1 MDAIE
6 RMKTLVRGADEAIAK
21 MLLETAADE
30 IKNFCN
36 TDAVPE
42 ALVGLQVEM
51 AIRKYNRI
59 GNEGETSRSQ
69 GDISRS
75 FTDEGITDADK
86 RRMVPFRKMR
96 LQT

>member
-1 MDAIE
+1 MGVLEQI
-6 RMKTLVRGADEAIAK
+6 KTLVPGIDEKTAVFFLRA
-21 MLLETAADE
+21 AADE

-36 TDAVPE
+36 VESVPDG
-42 ALVGLQVEM
+42 LLGLQIEM

-75 FTDEGITDADK
+75 FTVEGITDADK
-86 RRMVPFRKMR
+86 RRMYPFRRMR
-96 LQT
+96 L

>member
-1 MDAIE
+1 MNAIE
-6 RMKTLVRGADEAIAK
+6 RMKVLVRGID
-21 MLLETAADE
+21 ETAAQLLADTAAEE

-36 TDAVPE
+36 TDEVPP
-42 ALVGLQVEM
+42 ALIGLQAEM

-59 GNEGETSRSQ
+59 GNEGETARTQ

-96 LQT
+96 L